1 MCMVTWTEYPISIS
15 LFRSYYFWKLGQ
27 PCPFIVCIAL
37 ALNIPTLNM
46 EILNSLA
53 EYIGKYES
61 CSADRDVD
69 TYLLLNNYRFVE
81 YWDSKI

>member
-1 MCMVTWTEYPISIS
+1 
-15 LFRSYYFWKLGQ
+15 
-27 PCPFIVCIAL
+27 
-37 ALNIPTLNM
+37 M

-81 YWDSKI
+81 Y